1 MGKEVSTEFVDDMDG
16 SRIADGSGETVEFS
30 VSGVDY
36 VIDLKSS
43 NATEF
48 HRKLDRY
55 IKYATRV
62 GGRRRKTLTAGAR
75 TPIPT
80 IVVEVEPGRGKAVR
94 QWAAAGGY
102 DISRRGRISSEIK
115 EAYNAA
121 H

>member
-1 MGKEVSTEFVDDMDG
+1 MTERVSIGFVDDLDG
-16 SRIADGSGETVEFS
+16 SRIADESGETVEFS

-36 VIDLKSS
+36 IIDLKGS

-62 GGRRRKTLTAGAR
+62 GGRRRKTLSAGAR
-75 TPIPT
+75 TPAPP
-80 IVVEVEPGRGKAVR
+80 IVAKSDPARARTVR
-94 QWAAAGGY
+94 QWATADGY
-102 DISRRGRISSEIK
+102 DISRRGRIPAAIE
-115 EAYNAA
+115 EAYKAA